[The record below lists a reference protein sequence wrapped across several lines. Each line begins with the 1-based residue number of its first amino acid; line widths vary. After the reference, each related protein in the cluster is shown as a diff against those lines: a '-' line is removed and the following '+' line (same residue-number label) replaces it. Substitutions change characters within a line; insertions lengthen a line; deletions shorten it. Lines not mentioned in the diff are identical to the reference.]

1 MPKILPGD
9 ENTLLHT
16 HPHNPNRPL
25 EKTDLGIE
33 NPEPHSFRNDL
44 RNGALYGS
52 WTRNLPKNETAWRNH
67 TSGDKRTWALCRN
80 NKKWERMDI
89 TQRRH
94 NNSDNTNTPTPITG
108 IRIDVQKNGTECRDG
123 EGST

>member
-1 MPKILPGD
+1 MPKIMPGN

-16 HPHNPNRPL
+16 HSHNPHRPL

-33 NPEPHSFRNDL
+33 NPEPHPFQNDL
-44 RNGALYGS
+44 RNGTLYGS
-52 WTRNLPKNETAWRNH
+52 WTRNLPKNETAWRNY
-67 TSGDKRTWALCRN
+67 TSGDKGTRALCRN
-80 NKKWERMDI
+80 NEKWERMDI

-94 NNSDNTNTPTPITG
+94 NNSDPTPITG
-108 IRIDVQKNGTECRDG
+108 IRIDVQKNGTEYRDG